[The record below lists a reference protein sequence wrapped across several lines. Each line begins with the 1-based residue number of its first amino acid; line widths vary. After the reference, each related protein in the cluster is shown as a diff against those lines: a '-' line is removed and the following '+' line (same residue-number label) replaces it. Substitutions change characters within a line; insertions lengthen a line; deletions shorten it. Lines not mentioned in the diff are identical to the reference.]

1 MRKWADYMQTAS
13 VEHEAFDF
21 ARQGNI
27 QGLLFYLAQG
37 GDPNLKNHKGHSLL
51 MLASYNGHVLLVPQL
66 LRHGA
71 DVNSRDNSGSTIL
84 MGVAFKGHEEI
95 ARLLLAAGADLEAKN
110 NNQQTATMYAEAF
123 GRENLVRL
131 FAEFSPTGNARSPKA
146 FRRLKALFQ
155 LIKSPF
161 KGELQHEH

>member
-1 MRKWADYMQTAS
+1 MRRWADYMQTAS
-13 VEHEAFDF
+13 VEVEVFDF
-21 ARQGNI
+21 VRQGNI
-27 QGLLFYLAQG
+27 EGLLFYLAQG
-37 GDPNLKNHKGHSLL
+37 GDSNVKTHKGHSLL
-51 MLASYNGHVLLVPQL
+51 MLAAYNGHALLVPQL
-66 LRHGA
+66 IHYGA

-110 NNQQTATMYAEAF
+110 NNHQTATMYAEAF

-131 FAEFSPTGNARSPKA
+131 FTDFSPNRATRSPKT

>member
-27 QGLLFYLAQG
+27 QSLLFYLAQG
-37 GDPNLKNHKGHSLL
+37 GDPNLRNHKGHSLL

-66 LRHGA
+66 IRYGA

-95 ARLLLAAGADLEAKN
+95 ARLLLDAGADLQARN
-110 NNQQTATMYAEAF
+110 NSHQTAMMYAEAF
-123 GRENLVRL
+123 GRENMVRL
-131 FAEFSPTGNARSPKA
+131 FAASSSNAASRRPKF
-146 FRRLKALFQ
+146 FRQLKALFQ

-161 KGELQHEH
+161 KGELQHEN